1 MDEPLGAL
9 DSEFRR
15 LMCGELREL
24 HDRIDATSIYITHD
38 QLEAMAMA
46 DRIAVMNQGRVE
58 QIGTPQE
65 IYDRPKTMFVA
76 DFIGAPP
83 MSFLDVRAAPR
94 RGDRFVTVD
103 GAPIEMPELFEDRAE
118 GKFALGVRPENVSF
132 ADGSRFRGQVIGA
145 EYLGTTQIVTVTT
158 ANGQVKARL
167 ASGNPVRV
175 GESVGLKFRP
185 DRLSLFDAESG
196 EALSSAL
203 DDGARHG

>member
-1 MDEPLGAL
+1 
-9 DSEFRR
+9 
-15 LMCGELREL
+15 MCGELREL

-46 DRIAVMNQGRVE
+46 DRIAIMKQGCVE

-83 MSFLDVRAAPR
+83 MSFLNVNTALRQ
-94 RGDRFVTVD
+94 GDRVIWID
-103 GAPIEMPELFEDRAE
+103 GARVEMPELFEDRAE

-132 ADGSRFRGQVIGA
+132 ADNSRLRGRVIGA
-145 EYLGTTQIVTVTT
+145 EYLGTTQIVTVITSG
-158 ANGQVKARL
+158 GQVKARL
-167 ASGNPVRV
+167 PSGKLVQV
-175 GESVGLKFRP
+175 GETVGLKLRQ
-185 DRLSLFDAESG
+185 DKLSLFDATSG

-203 DDGARHG
+203 DAGARHG